1 MVIISRSMESHK
13 RREILEDLTWGIKE
27 KFLEEMISD
36 LSSDVG
42 D

>member
-1 MVIISRSMESHK
+1 MVSHE

-27 KFLEEMISD
+27 NFLEEMISD